1 MKKKIVSRVL
11 VMLLLF
17 SLLSSFD
24 SAAMTAAADNS
35 APAEANDKAT
45 LFAGG
50 TGTAEDPWQIS
61 TAEQLY
67 RIHDDL
73 TAHYILI
80 ADIDLSAYENWTPIG
95 AFQSLSDAPEDA
107 EVPHPDY
114 AFTGTFNGDGHTISN
129 LTVSSEAPMGAGLF
143 GCAAGTENGAAY
155 IRNFTLKNVNVSG
168 FYLVGGAVG
177 LQFMN
182 CPVSDIHLV
191 GENTLTGMQGIGGIV
206 GTGFDLISNCSA
218 TADIVVQGD
227 DGACAGL
234 IAGGTTM
241 SSVKNCEV
249 TGGKITADG
258 NATWGF
264 GALCGAP
271 WGAAEITDCKV
282 SGTVITVSGENN
294 RLVGGLVGF
303 GGTYDP
309 TAPAQITGCTV
320 EDVTII
326 VSETTDSV
334 GGLIGAG
341 KEMMEGSEVMS
352 SFKISDCV
360 VSGSIT
366 GGGNNVDAVV
376 GDPACAV
383 SVDCEG
389 GMTFSSAQATAA

>member
-1 MKKKIVSRVL
+1 
-11 VMLLLF
+11 
-17 SLLSSFD
+17 
-24 SAAMTAAADNS
+24 MTTAADNS

-249 TGGKITADG
+249 TGGKITAEG

>member
-1 MKKKIVSRVL
+1 MEKKSFSLILVL
-11 VMLLLF
+11 LMLL
-17 SLLSSFD
+17 SVLSCYG
-24 SAAMTAAADNS
+24 TGAAA
-35 APAEANDKAT
+35 AEI

-50 TGTAEDPWQIS
+50 KGTTEDPWQIA
-61 TAEQLY
+61 TAEQLD
-67 RIHDDL
+67 RVHDDL
-73 TAHYILI
+73 TAHYVLI
-80 ADIDLSAYENWTPIG
+80 DDIDLSGYENWMPIG
-95 AFQSLSDAPEDA
+95 AFHSLSDAPEDA
-107 EVPHPDY
+107 EIPHPDY
-114 AFTGTFNGDGHTISN
+114 AFIGTFDGAGHTISN
-129 LTVSSEAPMGAGLF
+129 LTVSCEAPMGAGLF

-155 IRNFTLKNVNVSG
+155 IGNFTLKNVNVSG

-191 GENTLTGMQGIGGIV
+191 GENRLAGVQGIGGIV
-206 GTGFDLISNCSA
+206 GTGFDLISDCSA
-218 TADIVVQGD
+218 SADITVLGD

-241 SSVKNCEV
+241 SSITNCEV
-249 TGGKITADG
+249 TGGSITAEG

-271 WGAAEITDCKV
+271 WGAAEISDCKV
-282 SGTVITVSGENN
+282 SGTVIAASGENN

-326 VSETTDSV
+326 VSDTTDSV

-341 KEMMEGSEVMS
+341 KEMMEGSDVMS
-352 SFKISDCV
+352 SFTVSNCV

-376 GDPACAV
+376 GDPVCAV

-389 GMTFSSAQATAA
+389 GMTVSPALDTAA

>member
-129 LTVSSEAPMGAGLF
+129 LTVSSDAPMGAGLF

-249 TGGKITADG
+249 TEGKIIAEG

-366 GGGNNVDAVV
+366 GGRNNVDAVV

>member
-129 LTVSSEAPMGAGLF
+129 LTVSSDAPMGAGLF

-249 TGGKITADG
+249 TDGKIIAEG